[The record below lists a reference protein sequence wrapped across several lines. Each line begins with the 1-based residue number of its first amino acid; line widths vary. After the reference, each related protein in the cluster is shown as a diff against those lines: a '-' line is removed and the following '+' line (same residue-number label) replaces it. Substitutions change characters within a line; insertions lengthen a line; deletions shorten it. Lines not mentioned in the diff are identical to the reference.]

1 MLTTPLLE
9 YFSSTDRR
17 KTHPIV
23 MHHDILVFFE
33 IPSVMF
39 PLIRQFI
46 EFAILILPSDHWHG
60 KNDLKQ

>member
-1 MLTTPLLE
+1 
-9 YFSSTDRR
+9 
-17 KTHPIV
+17 

-60 KNDLKQ
+60 ENDLKQ